1 VSRPDLT
8 IRLLDKLLDKLSV
21 QQLHNVNTTGQ
32 RSLKVIESGT
42 IR

>member
-1 VSRPDLT
+1 VELMWGSGL
-8 IRLLDKLLDKLSV
+8 I
-21 QQLHNVNTTGQ
+21 TGQ